1 MSKKEE
7 KQDLGTETLLDDNV
21 QGFKLNNLLGNGSV
35 EVLAEKDEKGDY
47 PVIMF
52 NYTDAEG
59 KEVQFALPRDEMAA
73 ITFILARQDQQDK
86 LLQHRFLTYKEVPV
100 RLMIEAKKDIKKG
113 DFVVC
118 WRKERVPQD
127 YEYTKI

>member
-1 MSKKEE
+1 MSEE
-7 KQDLGTETLLDDNV
+7 KQELGAKTLLDDNV

-35 EVLAEKDEKGDY
+35 EMLAEKDEKGDY

-52 NYTDAEG
+52 NFTDSEG

-86 LLQHRFLTYKEVPV
+86 LLQKRFQTYKEVPV
-100 RLMIEAKKDIKKG
+100 RLVIQTQKDLKKG

-118 WRKERVPQD
+118 WRKERVPQN

>member
-1 MSKKEE
+1 MSEDK

-35 EVLAEKDEKGDY
+35 EILAEKDEKGDY
-47 PVIMF
+47 PALMF

-86 LLQHRFLTYKEVPV
+86 LLQKRFQTYKEVPV
-100 RLMIEAKKDIKKG
+100 RLVVQTQKDLKKG
-113 DFVVC
+113 DYVVV

>member
-1 MSKKEE
+1 MSGE
-7 KQDLGTETLLDDNV
+7 KQELGAKTLLDDNV

-35 EVLAEKDEKGDY
+35 EMLAEKDEKGDY

-52 NYTDAEG
+52 NFTDSEG

-86 LLQHRFLTYKEVPV
+86 LLQKRFQTYKEVPV
-100 RLMIEAKKDIKKG
+100 RLVIQTQKDLKKG

-118 WRKERVPQD
+118 WRKERVPQN